1 MEWVSRTLRTPIRG
15 SVCAV
20 VAGLR
25 IPVKGDQRDGR
36 GSFVNM
42 YQLITMFMNTNKAS
56 GGS

>member
-1 MEWVSRTLRTPIRG
+1 
-15 SVCAV
+15 V